1 MADFEVPDLDNSETD
16 PSCPHRPQPQRR
28 RDGSVFD
35 CQSARNVATRVG
47 PLSMIKGWRHGVRS
61 RSLVGTPGTRFRS
74 TGACFGSAGTC
85 FEDRAGERSLLSQGQ
100 FSRKPRRRRDDD
112 YPKKRSDRKIAP
124 LLLHLPAEACRLLS
138 RVGDVGA
145 LLVQWPERFRL
156 TARVLLVKIP
166 TLNE

>member
-112 YPKKRSDRKIAP
+112 YPRKKERSFDRPSFA
-124 LLLHLPAEACRLLS
+124 AFTS
-138 RVGDVGA
+138 RS
-145 LLVQWPERFRL
+145 VQSPVPSRGRGC
-156 TARVLLVKIP
+156 AIRSVA
-166 TLNE
+166 